1 MKKFFGIALS
11 IALSYALPATAQK
24 YAGDSWA
31 QVKTTGSGKLT
42 VVYYDQPGLVQRIDG
57 KMKGVCVDII
67 ADFAAYVKTKHGK
80 TVTVEYV
87 GPEGEFSNF
96 LKVVQAT
103 PNILGATNTSITEER
118 KKILKFTPP
127 FMTTQL
133 VLLTNQNAPTL
144 TSLTDLPKIYNGFSA
159 EVITGSTHVK
169 YIEKI
174 KKEYYPDL
182 KVSYATSSESVIKHL
197 TTNAKMFSILDFT
210 EYVGVIRKKQPI
222 KRQEVDLGNAEQ
234 LGFIMS
240 KTSDWDTV
248 WNEFLTAEYR
258 KTSKY
263 KKIIA
268 DNLGANF
275 LSLVR

>member
-1 MKKFFGIALS
+1 MKKLIGFAFGLALC
-11 IALSYALPATAQK
+11 YAQPTAAQK

-31 QVKTTGSGKLT
+31 QVKNAGSGKLT
-42 VVYYDQPGLVQRIDG
+42 VVYYDQAGLVQRIDG

-67 ADFAAYVKTKHGK
+67 SDFVAYVKTKYSK
-80 TVTVEYV
+80 SITVDYV
-87 GPEGEFSNF
+87 GPEAEFSNF
-96 LKVVQAT
+96 LKVVQQT
-103 PNILGATNTSITEER
+103 PNILGVTNTSITEER

-144 TSLTDLPKIYNGFSA
+144 TSLADLPKLYAGFTA

-174 KKEYYPDL
+174 KKDNYPDL
-182 KVSYATSSESVIKHL
+182 KVTYASSSENIIKHL
-197 TTNAKMFSILDFT
+197 LTNPKMFSILDFT

-234 LGFIMS
+234 LGFIMAKS
-240 KTSDWDTV
+240 TDWDV
-248 WNEFLTAEYR
+248 IWNEFLTAEYR
-258 KTSKY
+258 KTTGY

-268 DNLGANF
+268 DNLGSNF